1 MTTVAPVWVSDGF
14 IPISTLTS
22 QCIGIN
28 VESVGM
34 EYTDAGLKIVGTLVP
49 RSPRAYMKA
58 CIHDKYRQY
67 KNLDNFGS
75 TYNHSYGR
83 YEKIIINP
91 PATIVIWNDGTKTV
105 VKATENDIYDPEK
118 GVALCFFKKYFNAL
132 YRQVLKD
139 ANEVY
144 KNKLEEDAELNNS
157 EMAAKLLKGFT
168 DSLTEVTNKA
178 RKLILGDEKKED
190 GGNE

>member
-1 MTTVAPVWVSDGF
+1 MELMTHIYGDGF
-14 IPISTLTS
+14 IPISTLIE
-22 QCIGIN
+22 QCIGID

-67 KNLDNFGS
+67 KNLDNFGPK
-75 TYNHSYGR
+75 YVPRYGR

-118 GVALCFFKKYFNAL
+118 GVALCFLKKYFGSS
-132 YRQVLKD
+132 YKHILKD
-139 ANEVY
+139 ANDIYE
-144 KNKLEEDAELNNS
+144 KKMEEDAELNNS
-157 EMAAKLLKGFT
+157 LNGASLLKGFT
-168 DSLTEVTNKA
+168 VSLTEVTNKA
-178 RKLILGDEKKED
+178 RKLID
-190 GGNE
+190 GGDK

>member
-1 MTTVAPVWVSDGF
+1 MGNDVMTRIVWGDGF
-14 IPISTLTS
+14 IPISTLIE

-34 EYTDAGLKIVGTLVP
+34 DSMDDAGLKIVGTLVP
-49 RSPRAYMKA
+49 RSPRGCGKAYTADRYLKA
-58 CIHDKYRQY
+58 RAKYLESRHQTSIY
-67 KNLDNFGS
+67 K
-75 TYNHSYGR
+75 
-83 YEKIIINP
+83 KIIINP

-139 ANEVY
+139 ANEAY
-144 KNKLEEDAELNNS
+144 KNK
-157 EMAAKLLKGFT
+157 MAAKLLKGFKV
-168 DSLTEVTNKA
+168 SLTEINNVA
-178 RKLILGDEKKED
+178 RKLID
-190 GGNE
+190 GGDK

>member
-1 MTTVAPVWVSDGF
+1 MELMTSIYGDGF
-14 IPISTLTS
+14 IPISTLIE

-28 VESVGM
+28 VESVGI
-34 EYTDAGLKIVGTLVP
+34 ESADDAGLRIVGTLVP
-49 RSPRAYMKA
+49 RSPRGNGKESVVDRYLKA
-58 CIHDKYRQY
+58 RAKYLESRHQTSIY
-67 KNLDNFGS
+67 K
-75 TYNHSYGR
+75 
-83 YEKIIINP
+83 KIIINP

-132 YRQVLKD
+132 YRQVLKE
-139 ANEVY
+139 ANEAY

-157 EMAAKLLKGFT
+157 EMAASLLKGFT
-168 DSLTEVTNKA
+168 VSLTEVTNKA

>member
-1 MTTVAPVWVSDGF
+1 MELMTHIYGDGF

-28 VESVGM
+28 VESIGM
-34 EYTDAGLKIVGTLVP
+34 EDMNDAGLRIVGTLVP
-49 RSPRAYMKA
+49 RSPRGCGKESVGDRYLKA
-58 CIHDKYRQY
+58 RAKYLESRHQTSIY
-67 KNLDNFGS
+67 K
-75 TYNHSYGR
+75 
-83 YEKIIINP
+83 KIIINP

-118 GVALCFFKKYFNAL
+118 GVALCFLKKYFNAL

-139 ANEVY
+139 ANDIYE
-144 KNKLEEDAELNNS
+144 KKMEEDAELNNS
-157 EMAAKLLKGFT
+157 LNGASLLKGFT
-168 DSLTEVTNKA
+168 VSLTEVTNKA